1 MDFAEI
7 YKSKSKSNYVLKGKK
22 TKKDEAFMNALYVV
36 ETKRRRSRSERVMTI
51 VRSRNLE
58 VPSTRSSYHK
68 AMATMVV
75 HM

>member
-1 MDFAEI
+1 
-7 YKSKSKSNYVLKGKK
+7 
-22 TKKDEAFMNALYVV
+22 MNALYVV